1 MPEDKSGPSEG
12 VKGKAVK
19 GKAKEAVGAVTGND
33 SLSREAG
40 QGREPTGS
48 RRERSSGRES
58 SRESV
63 HGRSATTVR
72 AIAEGARWL
81 DLACNQE
88 ELFHAVTA
96 NRPRF
101 AVLAG
106 A

>member
-1 MPEDKSGPSEG
+1 MLLPARQLVS
-12 VKGKAVK
+12 
-19 GKAKEAVGAVTGND
+19 
-33 SLSREAG
+33 
-40 QGREPTGS
+40 GS
-48 RRERSSGRES
+48 RTRPRANGKSQRKSSGRES